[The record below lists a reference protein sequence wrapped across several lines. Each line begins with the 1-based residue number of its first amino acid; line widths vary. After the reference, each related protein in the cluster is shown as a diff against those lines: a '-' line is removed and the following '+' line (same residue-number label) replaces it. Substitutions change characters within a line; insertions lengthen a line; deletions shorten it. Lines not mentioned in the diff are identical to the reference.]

1 MRRAMKKFFL
11 TQEDDSNGEHLA
23 FEKQIIYE

>member
-1 MRRAMKKFFL
+1 MKRAMKKFFH
-11 TQEDDSNGEHLA
+11 THEGDSNGEHLA